1 MAYENLKSAIKQAIK
16 QNGNQEIT
24 GSLLQSTLL
33 NIVNT
38 LGADYKFLGF
48 ASPSTVPPT
57 SEEGNLFYFAIKPG
71 NYSNFKTNTGNL
83 VITIENGVFFF
94 TKNATDSYWNSNK
107 VFEIVQAIGE
117 AEDKVMSQKATS
129 TAIEAVKNRAEAVEK
144 AVIFDVSAYNN
155 GAVFESLSALL
166 SASNLSTL
174 IPTEVRC
181 GGMTIRFIQ
190 NSDNKYVQYL
200 LKTNSWSTNPDFW
213 ERYNDVIT
221 TDNQTNS
228 DLDFS
233 DEQGNILTSFSEG
246 HIKTKYF
253 DSSKD
258 ASEEERGLMSA
269 EDKTKLNT
277 IEEGADVSGVVI
289 KNTDK
294 GDLDFSDEQGN
305 VILRIKDGHIFSAKF
320 SSDSITGENTVE
332 NTVEN
337 RTKNCRTLFSL
348 DLKNIDQSVV
358 MNGWNVS
365 NGSITNGTNVGQSY
379 PLRIEKDT
387 AILERQTI
395 YDFSFPELGAKIVC
409 GYSTSG
415 ADASCSYVYFDTKNN
430 VYGYKTN
437 SSEVSK
443 GNISLQ
449 ATKKYRL
456 IIAKNGRNSKCTLY
470 DFNTLTQL
478 CSFDTVSYN
487 FRDYVTVWSESK
499 SVRIYNVQII
509 IPHCSEN
516 IKCIIYGDSIT
527 EGLYASSEEKS
538 WSNLIRDALGK
549 DNCCVS
555 GRCTCKIQHVS
566 RRIAFECAILKP
578 KYIMVHIGTNGG
590 NTVDNIT
597 KLIEQIKN
605 LGAIPIINTIICT
618 ATSTQSSVNTIIR
631 QALNTYN
638 NETILSADC
647 QAATCKNFNV
657 ADGVNRA
664 CFSNDGGTTILHEG
678 YHPSDYGHELMFKQV
693 VKDIPQLFSH

>member
-129 TAIEAVKNRAEAVEK
+129 TAIEAVKSRAEAVEK

-190 NSDNKYVQYL
+190 SSDNKYVQYL

-213 ERYNDVIT
+213 EMYNDVIT

-233 DEQGNILTSFSEG
+233 DEQGNILTRFSEG

-631 QALNTYN
+631 QALNTYS

>member
-1 MAYENLKSAIKQAIK
+1 MFN
-16 QNGNQEIT
+16 
-24 GSLLQSTLL
+24 
-33 NIVNT
+33 
-38 LGADYKFLGF
+38 
-48 ASPSTVPPT
+48 
-57 SEEGNLFYFAIKPG
+57 
-71 NYSNFKTNTGNL
+71 
-83 VITIENGVFFF
+83 
-94 TKNATDSYWNSNK
+94 
-107 VFEIVQAIGE
+107 
-117 AEDKVMSQKATS
+117 
-129 TAIEAVKNRAEAVEK
+129 VKNQDKDKLLIVEYNVAK
-144 AVIFDVSAYNN
+144 DNKMNGTKTMDVKKININQSEQTYNIASEIYDVSSHND
-155 GAVFESLSALL
+155 GATFESLSALL
-166 SASNLSTL
+166 NDSNLSTL

-190 NSDNKYVQYL
+190 SSDNKYVQYL

-213 ERYNDVIT
+213 ERYNGVIT

-233 DEQGNILTSFSEG
+233 DEQGNILTRFSEG

-294 GDLDFSDEQGN
+294 SDLDFSDEQGN
-305 VILRIKDGHIFSAKF
+305 VVLRIKDGHIFSAKF
-320 SSDSITGENTVE
+320 SSDSITGE

-631 QALNTYN
+631 QALNTYS

>member
-1 MAYENLKSAIKQAIK
+1 MK
-16 QNGNQEIT
+16 
-24 GSLLQSTLL
+24 
-33 NIVNT
+33 
-38 LGADYKFLGF
+38 
-48 ASPSTVPPT
+48 
-57 SEEGNLFYFAIKPG
+57 
-71 NYSNFKTNTGNL
+71 
-83 VITIENGVFFF
+83 
-94 TKNATDSYWNSNK
+94 
-107 VFEIVQAIGE
+107 
-117 AEDKVMSQKATS
+117 
-129 TAIEAVKNRAEAVEK
+129 
-144 AVIFDVSAYNN
+144 
-155 GAVFESLSALL
+155 
-166 SASNLSTL
+166 
-174 IPTEVRC
+174 
-181 GGMTIRFIQ
+181 
-190 NSDNKYVQYL
+190 
-200 LKTNSWSTNPDFW
+200 
-213 ERYNDVIT
+213 
-221 TDNQTNS
+221 
-228 DLDFS
+228 
-233 DEQGNILTSFSEG
+233 
-246 HIKTKYF
+246 
-253 DSSKD
+253 
-258 ASEEERGLMSA
+258 
-269 EDKTKLNT
+269 
-277 IEEGADVSGVVI
+277 
-289 KNTDK
+289 
-294 GDLDFSDEQGN
+294 
-305 VILRIKDGHIFSAKF
+305 
-320 SSDSITGENTVE
+320 
-332 NTVEN
+332 
-337 RTKNCRTLFSL
+337 
-348 DLKNIDQSVV
+348 
-358 MNGWNVS
+358 GWNVS

-395 YDFSFPELGAKIVC
+395 YDFAFSELGAKIVC

-415 ADASCSYVYFDTKNN
+415 ADAKCSYVYFDTKNN

-437 SSEVSK
+437 NNEVSM

-456 IIAKNGRNSKCTLY
+456 IIDKNGRNSKCTLY

-478 CSFDTVSYN
+478 CSFDKVSYN

-499 SVRIYNVQII
+499 SVCIYNVQII

-597 KLIEQIKN
+597 NLIEQIKN

-631 QALNTYN
+631 QALNTYS
-638 NETILSADC
+638 NETILSADF

>member
-144 AVIFDVSAYNN
+144 AVIFDVSACNN

-190 NSDNKYVQYL
+190 SSDNKYVQYL

-233 DEQGNILTSFSEG
+233 DEQGNILTRFSEG

-305 VILRIKDGHIFSAKF
+305 VVLRIKDGHIFSAKF
-320 SSDSITGENTVE
+320 SSDSITGENTGE

-348 DLKNIDQSVV
+348 DLKNIGQSVV

-415 ADASCSYVYFDTKNN
+415 ADANCSYVYFDTKNN

-456 IIAKNGRNSKCTLY
+456 IIDKNGRNSKCTLY

-631 QALNTYN
+631 QALNTYS

>member
-1 MAYENLKSAIKQAIK
+1 MSINLTDELEVKTKKGKLTAAKQIVLEGDKETLQQIGNKTHQLEDAVKDITVSGGASTANAVSYNNDTSGMTAVTAQGAIDELA
-16 QNGNQEIT
+16 
-24 GSLLQSTLL
+24 
-33 NIVNT
+33 
-38 LGADYKFLGF
+38 A
-48 ASPSTVPPT
+48 
-57 SEEGNLFYFAIKPG
+57 
-71 NYSNFKTNTGNL
+71 
-83 VITIENGVFFF
+83 
-94 TKNATDSYWNSNK
+94 KNATKAEKTEVTAELEKKFDKESILQES
-107 VFEIVQAIGE
+107 GE
-117 AEDKVMSQKATS
+117 AEDKVMSQKAT
-129 TAIEAVKNRAEAVEK
+129 TNAIADEVARAKAAEEAI
-144 AVIFDVSAYNN
+144 IFDVSANN
-155 GAVFESLSALL
+155 NDAVFESLQALL
-166 SASNLSTL
+166 SSSNLNTL
-174 IPTEVRC
+174 IPTSVRY
-181 GGMTIRFIQ
+181 GGMSIRFIQ
-190 NSDNKYVQYL
+190 SLDNKYVQYL
-200 LKTNSWSTNPDFW
+200 LKTNSWSTDPNSW

-233 DEQGNILTSFSEG
+233 DEQGNILTRFSEG

-305 VILRIKDGHIFSAKF
+305 VVLRIKDGHIFSAKF
-320 SSDSITGENTVE
+320 SSDSITGE

-631 QALNTYN
+631 QALNTYS

>member
-1 MAYENLKSAIKQAIK
+1 MQ
-16 QNGNQEIT
+16 GNSGVADASNKTLVNDAIT
-24 GSLLQSTLL
+24 GGETDFLSAEVGKLGILTYDCSKGGSVTHATLQDAINSVPITFQKVGLTITYKSEDTIYRYTLKANSWSADPANWFSVEDKL
-33 NIVNT
+33 NDLVDKTTMDTELGKKFDKGNIVQT
-38 LGADYKFLGF
+38 
-48 ASPSTVPPT
+48 T
-57 SEEGNLFYFAIKPG
+57 
-71 NYSNFKTNTGNL
+71 
-83 VITIENGVFFF
+83 
-94 TKNATDSYWNSNK
+94 
-107 VFEIVQAIGE
+107 GE

-166 SASNLSTL
+166 STSNLSTL

-190 NSDNKYVQYL
+190 SSDNKYVQYL

-233 DEQGNILTSFSEG
+233 DEQGN
-246 HIKTKYF
+246 
-253 DSSKD
+253 
-258 ASEEERGLMSA
+258 
-269 EDKTKLNT
+269 
-277 IEEGADVSGVVI
+277 VV
-289 KNTDK
+289 
-294 GDLDFSDEQGN
+294 
-305 VILRIKDGHIFSAKF
+305 LRIKDGHIFSAKF

-578 KYIMVHIGTNGG
+578 KYIMVHIGTNDG

-631 QALNTYN
+631 QALNTYS
-638 NETILSADC
+638 NETILSADF

-657 ADGVNRA
+657 ADGVNKA

>member
-1 MAYENLKSAIKQAIK
+1 MAYENLKSAIEQAIK

-190 NSDNKYVQYL
+190 SSDNKYVQYL

-233 DEQGNILTSFSEG
+233 DEQGNILARFSEG

-305 VILRIKDGHIFSAKF
+305 VVLRIKDGHIFSAKF

-348 DLKNIDQSVV
+348 DLKNIGQSVV

-499 SVRIYNVQII
+499 SIHIYNVQII

-631 QALNTYN
+631 QALNTYS

>member
-1 MAYENLKSAIKQAIK
+1 MSINLTDEIEVKTKKGKLGAAKQIFLEGDMQNVEKEIQDINSRHSALNTKHESLSKTVQGIAVTGGASTATNVTYDNDISGLNAENIQDAI
-16 QNGNQEIT
+16 NE
-24 GSLLQSTLL
+24 LQSS
-33 NIVNT
+33 
-38 LGADYKFLGF
+38 KFDKISILQE
-48 ASPSTVPPT
+48 S
-57 SEEGNLFYFAIKPG
+57 
-71 NYSNFKTNTGNL
+71 
-83 VITIENGVFFF
+83 
-94 TKNATDSYWNSNK
+94 
-107 VFEIVQAIGE
+107 GE

-129 TAIEAVKNRAEAVEK
+129 TAIEAVKNRAEEMKK

-155 GAVFESLSALL
+155 DTVFESLLALL

-190 NSDNKYVQYL
+190 SSDNKYVQYI
-200 LKTNSWSTNPDFW
+200 LKTNSWSTNPNSW

-233 DEQGNILTSFSEG
+233 DEQGNILTRFSEG

-277 IEEGADVSGVVI
+277 IEEGADVSGVVT
-289 KNTDK
+289 KNIDK

-415 ADASCSYVYFDTKNN
+415 ADANCSYVYFDTKNN

-499 SVRIYNVQII
+499 SVCIYNVQII

-597 KLIEQIKN
+597 NLIKQIKN

-618 ATSTQSSVNTIIR
+618 ATSTQSSINTIIR
-631 QALNTYN
+631 QALNTYS